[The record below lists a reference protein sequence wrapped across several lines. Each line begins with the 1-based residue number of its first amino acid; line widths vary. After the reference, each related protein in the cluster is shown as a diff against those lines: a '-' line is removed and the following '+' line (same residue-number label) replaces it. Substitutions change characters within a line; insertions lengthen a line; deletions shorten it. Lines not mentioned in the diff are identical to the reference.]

1 MEDFGPYIVGYIK
14 DMTGSF
20 NASMIFLAVV
30 LALGGII
37 IGFLIKASGKVVVLD
52 KERRNTLI

>member
-1 MEDFGPYIVGYIK
+1 GFFGPYIVGYIK

-37 IGFLIKASGKVVVLD
+37 IGFLIKASGKVVVL
-52 KERRNTLI
+52 